1 MLQAPVLLL
10 TMVYVA
16 MFAYLQPYHSL
27 YINILEL
34 FMLVDIMLQLMIA
47 STHQL
52 KVPSNGHLLL

>member
-16 MFAYLQPYHSL
+16 IFAYLKPYRSF
-27 YINILEL
+27 YINVLEV
-34 FMLVDIMLQLMIA
+34 FTLVDIMLQLMIA

-52 KVPSNGHLLL
+52 KVLSNGHLLL